1 MAEFFESVTEFFGK
15 IGQFFGFVKRI
26 LSFFISLSEYVTDI
40 IQGIIN
46 ICTTLI
52 ESNAAFGMIFW
63 MAIGGVM
70 IIIVLAIWE
79 AIT

>member
-26 LSFFISLSEYVTDI
+26 LSFFISLFGYISNI

-46 ICTTLI
+46 ICMTLL
-52 ESNAAFGMIFW
+52 ESNPAFGMIFW
-63 MAIGGVM
+63 MALGGVM
-70 IIIVLAIWE
+70 IIIVLAVWE
-79 AIT
+79 AIS